1 MTFSCQEIVSRGPER
16 RPELRGNAIV
26 ARSSALD
33 NVATFT
39 PHRAEPVEQ
48 QPRVRCAFRSGDS
61 TYYPRLSDVI
71 WIQARRNYSHVYLC
85 GSNFTVRE
93 LLSSIERRLD
103 RFFRIQRSTVIN
115 LEHVTEIRRERR
127 GRYSVILS
135 DGSAIDVPFAVKE
148 RIESLLAVN

>member
-1 MTFSCQEIVSRGPER
+1 MVRSGAQNCRGER
-16 RPELRGNAIV
+16 HRGQKL
-26 ARSSALD
+26 SAGQCRD
-33 NVATFT
+33 IY

-93 LLSSIERRLD
+93 LLSSIERRLEQYG
-103 RFFRIQRSTVIN
+103 FFRIQAIHGHH
-115 LEHVTEIRRERR
+115 LEHVTEIRWS
-127 GRYSVILS
+127 G
-135 DGSAIDVPFAVKE
+135 AA
-148 RIESLLAVN
+148 ATW

>member
-1 MTFSCQEIVSRGPER
+1 M
-16 RPELRGNAIV
+16 A

-39 PHRAEPVEQ
+39 PHRAEPVQQ

-61 TYYPRLSDVI
+61 TYYPRVSDVI
-71 WIQARRNYSHVYLC
+71 WVQARRNYSHVYLC

-93 LLSSIERRLD
+93 LLSSIERRLEQHG
-103 RFFRIQRSTVIN
+103 FFRIQRSTIIN
-115 LEHVTEIRRERR
+115 LDHVTEIRRERR

-135 DGSAIDVPFAVKE
+135 DGSAVGVPFAVKE
-148 RIESLLAVN
+148 RIESLLAAD